1 VTVTRIP
8 VGGDSAP
15 YDVVIGSGILGDVA
29 GSLPA
34 HATRVALMHPE
45 ALGDRAADLAVSLA
59 APGREVITIELPDG
73 EATKTAEVAY
83 GCWEALGRNGFTR
96 TDVIVGLGGGATT
109 DLAGFVAGTWLRGVA
124 VVLVP
129 TTLLAMVDAAVGGK
143 TGINTASG
151 KNLVGVIHEPAAV
164 VIDTDW
170 LATLPSAD
178 LVAGLA
184 EVIKT
189 GFIADPAILDVIEA
203 DPAGA
208 VDPHSAVLRELI
220 ERSVSVKARV
230 VSADVRERIG
240 DDLGREVLNYGH
252 TFGHAIERA
261 EDYRWRHGD
270 AVAVGMLYV
279 AAVARAAGLLPDEVV
294 ERHRSILASVGLPT
308 SYVLGRWD
316 ELRAAMRVDKKARG
330 DELRF
335 VVLEDVGRPRIL
347 RGPDEGVLR
356 AAYEEV
362 CR

>member
-1 VTVTRIP
+1 MTVTRVE

-15 YDVVIGSGILGDVA
+15 YDVMIGAGTLSGVGEL
-29 GSLPA
+29 LPPES
-34 HATRVALMHPE
+34 TRVALLHPE
-45 ALGDRAADLAVSLA
+45 ALGDRAADLAVDLA
-59 APGREVITIELPDG
+59 TPGREVITIELPDG
-73 EATKTAEVAY
+73 EEAKSAEVAY

-124 VVLVP
+124 VVQVP

-143 TGINTASG
+143 TGVNTESG
-151 KNLVGVIHEPAAV
+151 KNLVGVIHEPSAV

-170 LATLPSAD
+170 LTTLPTED

-189 GFIADPAILDVIEA
+189 GFIADPVILDLVEA

-208 VDPHSAVLRELI
+208 VDPRSEVLRELI
-220 ERSVSVKARV
+220 ERSVIVKARV

-240 DDLGREVLNYGH
+240 DELGREVLNYGH

-261 EDYRWRHGD
+261 EEYNWRHGD
-270 AVAVGMLYV
+270 AVAVGMVYV
-279 AAVARAAGLLPDEVV
+279 AELARAVGLLSDQVV
-294 ERHRSILASVGLPT
+294 ERHRGILTSVGLPT
-308 SYVLGRWD
+308 SYSPGRWD
-316 ELRAAMRVDKKARG
+316 ELRAAMRVDKKTRG
-330 DELRF
+330 DDLRF

-347 RGPDEGVLR
+347 RGPDEAVVR

>member
-1 VTVTRIP
+1 MTVSRIP

-15 YDVVIGSGILGDVA
+15 YDVVIGSGILDEVTA
-29 GSLPA
+29 ALPA
-34 HATRVALMHPE
+34 QAMRVAVMHPE
-45 ALGDRAADLAVSLA
+45 ALADRAADLAVVLA

-151 KNLVGVIHEPAAV
+151 KNLVGVIHEPTAV
-164 VIDTDW
+164 VVDTEW
-170 LATLPSAD
+170 LTTLPAED

-184 EVIKT
+184 EIIKA
-189 GFIADPAILDVIEA
+189 GFIADPVILDLVEA

-208 VDPHSAVLRELI
+208 VDPHSPVLRELI
-220 ERSVSVKARV
+220 ERSVAVKARV

-240 DDLGREVLNYGH
+240 DELGREVLNYGH

-261 EDYRWRHGD
+261 EEYRWRHGD
-270 AVAVGMLYV
+270 AVSVGMIYV
-279 AAVARAAGLLPDEVV
+279 AALARAAGLLPDQVV
-294 ERHRSILASVGLPT
+294 ERHRRILASVGLPT
-308 SYVLGRWD
+308 SYSPGRWD
-316 ELRAAMRVDKKARG
+316 ELRAAMRVDKKTRG
-330 DELRF
+330 DDLRF
-335 VVLEDVGRPRIL
+335 VVLEDIGRPRIL
-347 RGPDEGVLR
+347 RGPDEGILR
-356 AAYEEV
+356 TAYEEV
-362 CR
+362 CP